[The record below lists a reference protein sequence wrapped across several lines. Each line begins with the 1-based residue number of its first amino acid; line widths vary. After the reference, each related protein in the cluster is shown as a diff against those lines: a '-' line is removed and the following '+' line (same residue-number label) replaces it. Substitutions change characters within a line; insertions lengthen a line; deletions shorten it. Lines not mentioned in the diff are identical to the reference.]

1 MCGARCRSLAR
12 TCFIYLALL
21 LGLRHAQQ
29 LVYFFTHLGI
39 CLAAPSPLS
48 LCLSLA
54 HTHAWQRRVL
64 SVVRVLCVFVYVT
77 EMPMVAQARPGP
89 GRLCCR
95 SLPGVETAAGVTRP
109 CRFVQVYCPAGG
121 VGFTNRLPDR
131 QWRGRG
137 KGRGDTGI
145 YYSDSASAWI
155 LLLRL
160 VLLCVYNNF
169 RAIPEIV

>member
-1 MCGARCRSLAR
+1 M
-12 TCFIYLALL
+12 
-21 LGLRHAQQ
+21 
-29 LVYFFTHLGI
+29 
-39 CLAAPSPLS
+39 
-48 LCLSLA
+48 
-54 HTHAWQRRVL
+54 

-77 EMPMVAQARPGP
+77 EMPMVAQAGPGP

-95 SLPGVETAAGVTRP
+95 SLPGVGTAAGVTRP

-121 VGFTNRLPDR
+121 VGFTNRFPDR
-131 QWRGRG
+131 QRRGRGSWERG